1 MFQWLLVA
9 VLVYVIYYLVNKYEK
24 RLNSLN
30 EMIELN
36 KSEIT
41 MNKDLIHENKSKID
55 THHEKISKNREH
67 IDINQEIL
75 AKLKD

>member
-24 RLNSLN
+24 RLNSLT

-41 MNKDLIHENKSKID
+41 TNQDLIHENKSKIN
-55 THHEKISKNREH
+55 THHEKITKNREH